1 MGIITPKLLKINHLK
16 NLRIKYAQ
24 NPKNP
29 ENKNGFSWLEEK
41 YQQLLQLP
49 ALELILT
56 KCTALSN
63 SDRKFSRLKISS
75 QAHENCGIKKKWK
88 AWG

>member
-41 YQQLLQLP
+41 YQQLL
-49 ALELILT
+49 A
-56 KCTALSN
+56 AA
-63 SDRKFSRLKISS
+63 RSRINIDKMYSS
-75 QAHENCGIKKKWK
+75 FK
-88 AWG
+88 